1 MGEITTN
8 NIDICRTLIYFK
20 VRLNSLYRG
29 ENMSNSVIFR
39 NVTKKYKMYKKTSDK
54 LLDILLPKGYG
65 EDFFAL
71 QNISFTA
78 SPGDVIGIIGV
89 NGAGK
94 STLSNL
100 ISGIIPPTSGS
111 IETVGETSLI
121 AISSGMNNELTG
133 RENIELKCLLLG
145 YSKKKIKEI
154 TPSIIE
160 FADIGNFIDQ
170 PVKKY
175 SSGMKSRLG
184 FAISVTI
191 DPDILVIDEALSV
204 GDQTFADKCLDK
216 MNEFKAAG
224 KTIFFISHSIGQVK
238 KFCNKA
244 LWLEA
249 GEVKEY
255 GPIKEVMPGYEKF
268 LKEFKAMS
276 KEEQKN
282 FKQLVLEKRS
292 KENKTKQ
299 LGQHE
304 NLSQEPNQEKVIE
317 PSQDRNKVTEQP
329 SKLHSTDQL
338 MSRTSKLRSKKPSVL
353 PKIILSLCIL
363 FILVSAIYVIKDY
376 LVSGIKED
384 ATHKVN
390 GVSQKHSIKGI
401 KQKKVSETE
410 KKEATDTRYVNV
422 KAAYVHENPSLQST
436 GIGMASFGDAYEIL
450 GNQENQ
456 EDNIEWLKIHYK
468 DGEEGWI
475 SSKIV
480 TKINDR
486 LEDKKVLKF
495 ISSDVEQNQN
505 VDNLVNMLGKT
516 KNEIENQGQNENTQF
531 SYDNNDICT
540 EIVLNLNQIEKDS
553 LIVNLGNPQLEIQ
566 KEAILY
572 HGKKYDF
579 IFYYS
584 SDTNSVNKLYINKSK
599 DVVSS

>member
-1 MGEITTN
+1 M
-8 NIDICRTLIYFK
+8 
-20 VRLNSLYRG
+20 
-29 ENMSNSVIFR
+29 
-39 NVTKKYKMYKKTSDK
+39 
-54 LLDILLPKGYG
+54 
-65 EDFFAL
+65 

-282 FKQLVLEKRS
+282 FKQMVLEKRS
-292 KENKTKQ
+292 KENKIKQ
-299 LGQHE
+299 LDQHE

-317 PSQDRNKVTEQP
+317 PSQDRNRVTEQP

-338 MSRTSKLRSKKPSVL
+338 MSRTSKLRRKRPSVL

-363 FILVSAIYVIKDY
+363 FILASAIYVIKDY

-384 ATHKVN
+384 AAHKVN
-390 GVSQKHSIKGI
+390 GVSQKHSIKGT

-422 KAAYVHENPSLQST
+422 KAAYVHEDPSLQST

-480 TKINDR
+480 TKINNR

-505 VDNLVNMLGKT
+505 IDNLVNMLGKT
-516 KNEIENQGQNENTQF
+516 KNEIENQGQNESAQF